1 MCLEQG
7 LVFNKEIK
15 DYTSFM
21 EVMLSFYMTELPYEF
36 KLKTYI
42 NYLLLFS
49 NNIDIGY
56 IVRDV
61 DSAKYTISKLYEF
74 FDSLPKAT
82 KPLFYKKNE
91 FSCITMNS
99 RNSFQIIFKKLDVL
113 GRRYDY
119 IFVEDYEIYKNF
131 ANELVPSLVPNG
143 KIITRMNFDD
153 VISDKQSACNSSC
166 DCPYKKVW

>member
-7 LVFNKEIK
+7 FILKKEIT

-21 EVMLSFYMTELPYEF
+21 EVMTSFYMAELPYEF

-49 NNIDIGY
+49 YNIDIGY

-61 DSAKYTISKLYEF
+61 DEAKYTMSKLYEF
-74 FDSLPKAT
+74 FDSLPKILQ
-82 KPLFYKKNE
+82 PSFYKKYE
-91 FSCITMNS
+91 VSCVTGVS
-99 RNSFQIIFKKLDVL
+99 RNSLQIISKKLDVL

-119 IFVEDYEIYKNF
+119 IFVEDYKTYKDF
-131 ANELVPSLVPNG
+131 ADELVPSLVPNG

-153 VISDKQSACNSSC
+153 VISDRQPTCNNNC
-166 DCPYKKVW
+166 DCTYKKVW